1 MVSWAGRSPNFGC
14 RSRHHLGSGR
24 APALQIRNGKI
35 SPVRQWLLSGGTHG
49 YVNVLENFPGRDSQR
64 AIGGFHKIV
73 ASLPAMFT
81 SERIPKLEGTGEL
94 PGPDQ
99 KSRAID
105 LPFAFCFPHVI
116 PPLGEGRFLVFGC
129 RQSAVSLAGFSVK
142 VKKNLRAIGGVVNPQ
157 VRCKSQILGKKF
169 SRTLRDERNREQT
182 LLEPR
187 YGSRQAAEQQ
197 INASHS
203 REFSTSRRLESRRVL
218 SAAAWRRTLPCACMP
233 DEVNLRGQGSFPAT
247 RWSLI
252 AAARSAE
259 PEARQRALEILVAAY
274 WKPVYKYIRLRWD
287 KDNEQAQDLTQDF
300 FVRLLEKDFL
310 AHYEPHR
317 ARLRTFLRVC
327 VDHLVANEDKAARRL
342 KRGGEVQFLRLDFES
357 AEGELQQIEIPSPGS
372 MEDFFEREW
381 VRSVFSLSLERL
393 RQECEHGGKLV
404 HFRLLE
410 FYDIDEGGKELTYE
424 QVARQFGL
432 KPSDVTNYLA
442 FARREFR
449 RIVLDQLREMTG
461 SEEEFRREAHT
472 LLGIDAP

>member
-1 MVSWAGRSPNFGC
+1 MDRISLQ
-14 RSRHHLGSGR
+14 SRGLN
-24 APALQIRNGKI
+24 A
-35 SPVRQWLLSGGTHG
+35 T
-49 YVNVLENFPGRDSQR
+49 SQR
-64 AIGGFHKIV
+64 RIFHK
-73 ASLPAMFT
+73 
-81 SERIPKLEGTGEL
+81 
-94 PGPDQ
+94 
-99 KSRAID
+99 
-105 LPFAFCFPHVI
+105 
-116 PPLGEGRFLVFGC
+116 
-129 RQSAVSLAGFSVK
+129 
-142 VKKNLRAIGGVVNPQ
+142 PQ
-157 VRCKSQILGKKF
+157 
-169 SRTLRDERNREQT
+169 
-182 LLEPR
+182 
-187 YGSRQAAEQQ
+187 
-197 INASHS
+197 
-203 REFSTSRRLESRRVL
+203 LESRRVL
-218 SAAAWRRTLPCACMP
+218 SAAAWRRTLPCASMP
-233 DEVNLRGQGSFPAT
+233 DDVNLRGQGSFPAT

-252 AAARSAE
+252 AAARGAE
-259 PEARQRALEILVAAY
+259 PEARQRALEIMVAAY
-274 WKPVYKYIRLRWD
+274 WKPVYKYVRLRWD
-287 KDNEQAQDLTQDF
+287 KDNEQAQDLTQEF

-310 AHYEPHR
+310 AQYDPQR

-342 KRGGEVQFLRLDFES
+342 KRGGEVQFLPLDFES

-393 RQECEHGGKLV
+393 RQECEQRGKLV

-410 FYDIDEGGKELTYE
+410 FYDIDEAGKELTYE